1 MPEVSQQ
8 RGPASASRLGL
19 QPRQLHA
26 NAGPAEGSGAL
37 VHDDVAGEADQDRR
51 ENRPPRRL
59 RHLPDGRGRH
69 LSRPVR
75 RHPAPH
81 RPAQTADNVNMTNE
95 LPLMLADDGIGVSGM
110 RPERRFPRPP
120 QPIGSPFHD
129 IAKTVVVKRD
139 LVARREILRHAQP
152 GRRISPGES
161 RISEYNPEPKFRSR
175 KPSH

>member
-1 MPEVSQQ
+1 
-8 RGPASASRLGL
+8 
-19 QPRQLHA
+19 
-26 NAGPAEGSGAL
+26 
-37 VHDDVAGEADQDRR
+37 
-51 ENRPPRRL
+51 
-59 RHLPDGRGRH
+59 
-69 LSRPVR
+69 
-75 RHPAPH
+75 
-81 RPAQTADNVNMTNE
+81 MTNG

-161 RISEYNPEPKFRSR
+161 RLDRSFLNVEGGI
-175 KPSH
+175 P